1 VNPERD
7 SISDRRIVTAQIEEH
22 HAACRGPLPF
32 RHNELEFSATR
43 KSALGQKRTL
53 ACKRFCSDRRRA
65 WALCLYE
72 IGAIGNPSS
81 SEPVQGETRV
91 AEPQMNL
98 QGSVIVITGAA
109 QGLGQR
115 TAEIV
120 AGQGAKIALVDLDHS
135 KLQNT
140 LQLCVAAGA
149 MVRDYP
155 VDVTDEP
162 AVEALFNSVQREFG
176 SVDGLIN
183 NAGITS
189 DALLVKAVDG
199 KVQSK
204 MSLAEF
210 HKVIAVDLR
219 GVFLCAREAAA
230 RMIEG
235 GHGGVIVNISSVSR
249 AGNVGQT
256 NYAAAKAGVAA
267 MTVTWAK
274 ELARHKIRVAAIA
287 PGFSNTRMVA
297 SIPPKVKDKLV
308 STIPLRRLAEP
319 EEIGRAALFIL
330 QNDYYD
336 GRVLEIDGGLRL

>member
-1 VNPERD
+1 
-7 SISDRRIVTAQIEEH
+7 
-22 HAACRGPLPF
+22 
-32 RHNELEFSATR
+32 
-43 KSALGQKRTL
+43 
-53 ACKRFCSDRRRA
+53 
-65 WALCLYE
+65 
-72 IGAIGNPSS
+72 
-81 SEPVQGETRV
+81 
-91 AEPQMNL
+91 
-98 QGSVIVITGAA
+98 
-109 QGLGQR
+109 
-115 TAEIV
+115 
-120 AGQGAKIALVDLDHS
+120 
-135 KLQNT
+135 
-140 LQLCVAAGA
+140 

-199 KVQSK
+199 KVQRK

-219 GVFLCAREAAA
+219 GVFLCAREAAV

-235 GHGGVIVNISSVSR
+235 GHGGVIVNISSISR

-274 ELARHKIRVAAIA
+274 ELARHKIRVAGIA

-297 SIPPKVKDKLV
+297 TIPPKVKDKLV

-336 GRVLEIDGGLRL
+336 GRILEIDGGLRL